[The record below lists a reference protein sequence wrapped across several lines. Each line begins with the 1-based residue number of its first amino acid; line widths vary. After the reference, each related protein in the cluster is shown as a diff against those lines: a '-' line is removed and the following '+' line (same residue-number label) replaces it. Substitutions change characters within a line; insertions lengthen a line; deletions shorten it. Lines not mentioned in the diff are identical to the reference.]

1 MQDSFITAVNLQ
13 RNTKNWMDAL
23 GKNLT
28 NIYTPG
34 FREVKTNFN
43 SFLNGST
50 IDDLYINMDQG
61 KSTPGTSPEN
71 VFLEGKGFFV
81 VKNDENKMVYTRL
94 GEFKFDDEG
103 VYKTKDGKEV
113 QGYILN
119 ENGEIMGA
127 NTASGQD
134 IVSGDPTNGGVDGV
148 PTTSIKLW
156 IDPNNGKYLGK
167 YEEFEIK
174 EDGIL
179 YVKADDGKVTVP
191 LYKIA
196 VMNFHN
202 PSGLAES
209 APGEYVETVASGK
222 PVAGRGEIRSGL
234 IELSNVSTDDNITYY
249 RMAKMQMDLANKLVS
264 SNKSLLEE
272 VVKLLS

>member
-50 IDDLYINMDQG
+50 LDDLYINMDQG

-71 VFLEGKGFFV
+71 VFLEGQGFFV

-94 GEFKFDDEG
+94 GEFKFDEEG
-103 VYKTKDGKEV
+103 VYKTADGKEV

-127 NTASGQD
+127 NSASGQD
-134 IVSGDPTNGGVDGV
+134 IASGDPTNGGVDGV

-156 IDPNNGKYLGK
+156 IDPKNGKYLGK

-179 YVKADDGKVTVP
+179 YVKSDDGKVTVP

-222 PVAGRGEIRSGL
+222 PVAGRGDIRSGL

>member
-13 RNTKNWMDAL
+13 KNTKNWMDAL

-43 SFLNGST
+43 TFLNGST
-50 IDDLYINMDQG
+50 LDDLYINMDQG

-71 VFLEGKGFFV
+71 VFLEGQGFFV
-81 VKNDENKMVYTRL
+81 VKNKENKIIYTRL

-103 VYKTKDGKEV
+103 VYKTSDGKEV

-119 ENGEIMGA
+119 ENGEILGA
-127 NTASGQD
+127 NTSSGYD
-134 IVSGDPTNGGVDGV
+134 ITSGDPTNGGVDGV

-174 EDGIL
+174 GDGIL
-179 YVKADDGKVTVP
+179 YVKSDDGKVTVP

-196 VMNFHN
+196 IMNFHN

-234 IELSNVSTDDNITYY
+234 IELSNVSTGDNITYY

-264 SNKSLLEE
+264 SSKSLLEE

>member
-50 IDDLYINMDQG
+50 LDDLYINMDQG

-71 VFLEGKGFFV
+71 VFLEGQGFFV

-94 GEFKFDDEG
+94 GEFKFDEEG
-103 VYKTKDGKEV
+103 VYKTADGKEV

-127 NTASGQD
+127 NSASGQD
-134 IVSGDPTNGGVDGV
+134 IASGDPTNGGVDGV

-167 YEEFEIK
+167 YE
-174 EDGIL
+174 
-179 YVKADDGKVTVP
+179 
-191 LYKIA
+191 
-196 VMNFHN
+196 
-202 PSGLAES
+202 
-209 APGEYVETVASGK
+209 
-222 PVAGRGEIRSGL
+222 
-234 IELSNVSTDDNITYY
+234 
-249 RMAKMQMDLANKLVS
+249 
-264 SNKSLLEE
+264 
-272 VVKLLS
+272 

>member
-1 MQDSFITAVNLQ
+1 
-13 RNTKNWMDAL
+13 MDAI

-34 FREVKTNFN
+34 FREVKSNFGT
-43 SFLNGST
+43 FLNGST
-50 IDDLYINMDQG
+50 LDDLYINMDQG
-61 KSTPGTSPEN
+61 KSMPGTSPEN
-71 VFLEGKGFFV
+71 VFLEGSGFFV
-81 VKNDENKMVYTRL
+81 VKNAENKMVYTRN
-94 GEFKFDDEG
+94 GEFKFDSEG

-119 ENGEIMGA
+119 ENGEILGA
-127 NTASGQD
+127 NAASGKD
-134 IVSGDPTNGGVDGV
+134 IYSGSAQNGGPEMI
-148 PTTSIKLW
+148 PTTAIKLW

-179 YVKADDGKVTVP
+179 YVKADKGKIVTP

-202 PSGLAES
+202 SSGLCETQ
-209 APGEYVETVASGK
+209 PGEYLETVASGK

-234 IELSNVSTDDNITYY
+234 IEQSNVSTDDNITYY